1 VNDYWEE
8 ILLKAEFVLNVA
20 FTNEEKLEVLI
31 NYRNMIEELKPLPN
45 FKGNSPDPPE
55 NKPSPLGSHE
65 LSYLDFV
72 IQEFLHMKYYFQP
85 LPPVP
90 DYYKLPETGFVSN
103 CFTSLEPKVTH
114 SMEEIINTDNNA
126 GIFSN
131 GNKTASAVRWEK
143 GISWMDE
150 KAIQKAESRGMK
162 YLDRKY
168 IYLSQGNKTVISFNI
183 QLTHENVI
191 WLCELQK
198 GFGKYPATMADLDQ
212 GALVWVDIKNGTST
226 EPNKMSKLFLSKSHL
241 RRKFCI

>member
-114 SMEEIINTDNNA
+114 SMEEIIKTDNNA
-126 GIFSN
+126 GISSN

-226 EPNKMSKLFLSKSHL
+226 EPNKMSKLFLSKSHQ